1 MTQTLSG
8 NFKLLVGIGITLV
21 LSLGQQ
27 QARAQKT
34 VPEYPGGDSTVAVAT
49 LDNLIQYALKHQPII
64 QQALITEK
72 LADAQIRSQLGAL
85 LPQLNFNYLLQHNI
99 QIPTNIIN
107 GNVVPLGVGNT
118 SALQLQLAQN
128 LFSSELF
135 VANRSQGDVRLRTRQ
150 LTTNERINVVTNV
163 TKAFYDI
170 ISTAQRI
177 RVTAEDT
184 VRLARSLQD
193 AFNRYKAGIVD
204 KIDYKRATIDLNN
217 ARADLRSNEQLV
229 RAKTENIKNLIGYP
243 ISEPLQIVYDSNQLE
258 RDAFIDTAQNP
269 DYTKRI
275 EYDLLQTERKL
286 LEYNVKLAKLA
297 YLPRVSFNAGYNF
310 NYQNSSFGK
319 LYGNNFP
326 SSFGQLVLSLPIY
339 QGGKRK
345 ADIQYAELELDNN
358 QWDIYSLRNSVNS
371 EFAQAKATYLANF
384 INYQTLRENLDL
396 AQEVYDVV
404 QLQYR
409 NGIKAYLEV
418 VTAET
423 ALRAAR
429 LNYYDALYQLL
440 SSKVDVQKAL
450 GQIRY

>member
-8 NFKLLVGIGITLV
+8 IFKTIFGTGITIA
-21 LSLGQQ
+21 LSFGWQQ
-27 QARAQKT
+27 VIAQKE
-34 VPEYPGGDSTVAVAT
+34 VPEYSQGDSTVQVAT
-49 LDNLIQYALKHQPII
+49 LENLVQYALKHQPVI
-64 QQALITEK
+64 QQALNTEK

-85 LPQLNFNYLLQHNI
+85 LPQINLNYLLQHNL
-99 QIPTNIIN
+99 QVPSNIIN

-118 SALQLQLAQN
+118 SAFQLQLAQN

-135 VANRSQGDVRLRTRQ
+135 VASKSQGDVRLQARQ
-150 LTTNERINVVTNV
+150 LTNSQRIDVVTNV

-170 ISTAQRI
+170 ISTDQRI

-184 VRLARSLQD
+184 VRLARSLLD
-193 AFNRYKAGIVD
+193 AYNRYAAGIVD

-217 ARADLRSNEQLV
+217 ARADLRSSEQQV
-229 RAKTENIKNLIGYP
+229 RAKTENLKNLIGYP

-258 RDAFIDTAQNP
+258 RDAFIDTTQGA

-275 EYDLLQTERKL
+275 EYDLLQTERRL
-286 LEYNVKLAKLA
+286 LQFNVRLAKLA

-310 NYQNSSFGK
+310 NYQNGNFGK
-319 LYGNNFP
+319 LYANNFP

-345 ADIQYAELELDNN
+345 ADVQYAELELQNN
-358 QWDIYSLRNSVNS
+358 QWDIYTLRNSVNS
-371 EFAQAKATYLANF
+371 EYAQAKATYLANF
-384 INYQTLRENLDL
+384 INYQTLRENLAL

-409 NGIKAYLEV
+409 NGIKAYIEV

-440 SSKVDVQKAL
+440 SSKVDVQRAL
-450 GQIRY
+450 GQIRF

>member
-1 MTQTLSG
+1 MTQTPSG
-8 NFKLLVGIGITLV
+8 ILTITGSLVITFLLVFSNQSV
-21 LSLGQQ
+21 N
-27 QARAQKT
+27 AQKET
-34 VPEYPGGDSTVAVAT
+34 PAYPNGDSTVAVAS
-49 LDNLIQYALKHQPII
+49 LENLVQYALKNQPVI
-64 QQALITEK
+64 QQALNSEK

-85 LPQLNFNYLLQHNI
+85 LPQLNLNYLLQHNL
-99 QIPTNIIN
+99 QVPSNIIN

-118 SALQLQLAQN
+118 SALQVQVAQN
-128 LFSSELF
+128 IFSQELF
-135 VANRSQGDVRLRTRQ
+135 IANRSQGDVRLQARQ
-150 LTTNERINVVTNV
+150 LTTSQRIDVVTNV

-184 VRLARSLQD
+184 LRLARSLQD

-217 ARADLRSNEQLV
+217 ARADLRSNEQQV
-229 RAKTENIKNLIGYP
+229 RAKTENLKNLIGYP
-243 ISEPLQIVYDSNQLE
+243 ISAPLQIVYDSNQLE
-258 RDAFIDTAQNP
+258 RDAFIDTNQTA

-275 EYDLLQTERKL
+275 EYDLLQTERRL
-286 LEYNVKLAKLA
+286 LEFNVRLAKLA

-310 NYQNSSFGK
+310 NYQSSNFGK
-319 LYGNNFP
+319 LYSNNFP

-345 ADIQYAELELDNN
+345 ADVQYAQLELQNN
-358 QWDIYSLRNSVNS
+358 QWDIYILRNSVNS

-384 INYQTLRENLDL
+384 INYQTLRENVSL

-440 SSKVDVQKAL
+440 SSKVDVQRAL

>member
-8 NFKLLVGIGITLV
+8 NIKLLVGIGITLV
-21 LSLGQQ
+21 LSFSQQ
-27 QARAQKT
+27 QAKAQKT
-34 VPEYPGGDSTVAVAT
+34 VQEYPNGDSTVAVAT
-49 LDNLIQYALKHQPII
+49 LDNLVQYALKHQPVI

-85 LPQLNFNYLLQHNI
+85 LPQINLNYLLQHNI
-99 QIPTNIIN
+99 QIPSNIIN

-135 VANRSQGDVRLRTRQ
+135 VASRSQGDIRLQARQ
-150 LTTNERINVVTNV
+150 LTNSQRIDVVTNV

-184 VRLARSLQD
+184 IRLARSLQD
-193 AFNRYKAGIVD
+193 AFNRYKVGIVD

-258 RDAFIDTAQNP
+258 RDAFIDTAQKP

-275 EYDLLQTERKL
+275 EYDLLQTERHL
-286 LEYNVKLAKLA
+286 LEFNAKLAKLA

-319 LYGNNFP
+319 LYANNFP

-345 ADIQYAELELDNN
+345 ADVRYAELELDNN
-358 QWDIYSLRNSVNS
+358 QWDIYALRNSVNS

-384 INYQTLRENLDL
+384 INYQTLRENVDL
-396 AQEVYDVV
+396 AQEVYDVI